1 MRAGGL
7 HERAVFAPEA
17 QVARAAALRV
27 REERALAI
35 FGDGET
41 AGAHRGTVGRA
52 RHVGEL
58 PQPIAV
64 VPGAVRAGAVR
75 QPLEA
80 RSHLFGKYK
89 ASRLVRPSVSKSVSQ

>member
-1 MRAGGL
+1 M
-7 HERAVFAPEA
+7 
-17 QVARAAALRV
+17 ARAAALRV
-27 REERALAI
+27 REEGALAI

-52 RHVGEL
+52 RHVGER

-64 VPGAVRAGAVR
+64 VPGTVRAGAVR

-80 RSHLFGKYK
+80 RPHLFDKY
-89 ASRLVRPSVSKSVSQ
+89 

>member
-1 MRAGGL
+1 M
-7 HERAVFAPEA
+7 
-17 QVARAAALRV
+17 ARAAALRV
-27 REERALAI
+27 REEGALAI

-52 RHVGEL
+52 RHVGER

-64 VPGAVRAGAVR
+64 VPGTVGAGAVR

-80 RSHLFGKYK
+80 RPHLFGKYK
-89 ASRLVRPSVSKSVSQ
+89 ASRSVGQSVSKSVRDPHRGFL